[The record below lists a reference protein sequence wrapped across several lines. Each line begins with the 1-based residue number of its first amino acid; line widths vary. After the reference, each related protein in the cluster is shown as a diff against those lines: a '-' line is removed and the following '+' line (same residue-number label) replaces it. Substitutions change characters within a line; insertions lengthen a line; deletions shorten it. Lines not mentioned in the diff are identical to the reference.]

1 MLLQLLEKPA
11 QLGQQHE
18 KNSDTPGSGV
28 CVWMLMVMTVLPRGV
43 AGKNGKDHCAPK
55 NM

>member
-1 MLLQLLEKPA
+1 MLVQLLEKLA

-18 KNSDTPGSGV
+18 KNSDPPGSR
-28 CVWMLMVMTVLPRGV
+28 VWMLLAMTVLPGGV
-43 AGKNGKDHCAPK
+43 AVKNRKDHDVPK